1 MTTMN
6 SQSLVLSVG
15 VTVFSITRLN
25 SQSLVLGSSWTKIR
39 TPFSSAPKAVNT
51 VALVSVPLSVS
62 ARSVRPWRVKFKAC
76 VFMAIMVYSPHPL
89 KVYDVPS
96 KVVMCGSP
104 NIQAE
109 RVHYLCC
116 LSGQTEGCD
125 GTECKHTQHYISN
138 PHSQK
143 RLQMSKKNP
152 TEVRINAF

>member
-1 MTTMN
+1 MTTLN

-25 SQSLVLGSSWTKIR
+25 SQSLVLGSNWTKIR
-39 TPFSSAPKAVNT
+39 TPFSTAPKAVNT
-51 VALVSVPLSVS
+51 VALVRVPLSVS
-62 ARSVRPWRVKFKAC
+62 AWSVRPWRVKFKAC

-109 RVHYLCC
+109 RVNYLCC
-116 LSGQTEGCD
+116 LDGQTEGCD

-138 PHSQK
+138 PLTPK
-143 RLQMSKKNP
+143 RDFKCQNKT